1 MARPR
6 PPALLRP
13 ADPARAALEASEL
26 ISARLDDLERRLE
39 RLRALYESFFAGIE
53 RRPPQ
58 VPRTELNR
66 LMLEMQQSLIR
77 NVALRFRFQTLS
89 QRWVL
94 LVTYWNRTLR
104 EIETGCYRRDLE
116 RAYRRLAARG
126 APLTTA
132 EATHLGIP
140 ANRVASFVERQN
152 RARHDGAIGPAAAAP
167 AASSP
172 APVSAP
178 APVLASAPP
187 AAREGGPAGGRAAAP
202 ATTTTTTATAA
213 AAPAPIDDAIDH
225 DRLHAAYARAHIELG
240 RPGPPPSAERLR
252 ARVSAQL
259 DRLRASGTTGPV
271 HLAVVVRDGKIVVEA
286 RVPADG
292 RARR

>member
-1 MARPR
+1 VSRPR
-6 PPALLRP
+6 SPALLRP

-66 LMLEMQQSLIR
+66 LMLEMQQSHIR

-152 RARHDGAIGPAAAAP
+152 RARHDGAGAPAAAAP
-167 AASSP
+167 SSTAPVP
-172 APVSAP
+172 APAH
-178 APVLASAPP
+178 ADASVPP
-187 AAREGGPAGGRAAAP
+187 AAPEGEPALGPAAGL
-202 ATTTTTTATAA
+202 TATAA
-213 AAPAPIDDAIDH
+213 ATPAPVADAIDH
-225 DRLHAAYARAHIELG
+225 DRLHAAYARAHTELG

-259 DRLRASGTTGPV
+259 DRLRASGTTGAV
-271 HLAVVVRDGKIVVEA
+271 HLAVVVRDGKVVVEA
-286 RVPADG
+286 RVPGDG
-292 RARR
+292 HSRK